1 MTALAEHLRRRIALE
16 GPITVA
22 DYMGDALGHP
32 RGGYYT
38 SRDPIGAG
46 GDFTT
51 APEISQIFGELI
63 GLWLAQAWIDLGR
76 PAPIQLV
83 ELGPGRG
90 VLMADLLR
98 AGAMAPGFLD
108 AIELTLV
115 ETSPVLRQ
123 AQAERLKAHAPRWAA
138 RVAEIP
144 DGPLLL
150 VANEFFDA
158 LPIRQWEKTL
168 DGWRERLVTWS
179 DEAAEF
185 GFTLSTGSAPADR
198 LALGLSAAN
207 APEGSVFEASPLSL
221 SIMNCLAE
229 RIAAQGG
236 AALIVDYG
244 YDRAQAFGDTLQ
256 AVKAH
261 RPVSVFET
269 PGAADLTA
277 HVDFHALA
285 RCAREA
291 GAAAYGPIGQ
301 GAFLNRLGAQER
313 LERLTDRSDPRQAR
327 ALAQGVA
334 RLTEP
339 DQMGVLFKALA
350 VTGGVTPAGFATA
363 DTMPTPNGSSEP

>member
-1 MTALAEHLRRRIALE
+1 MTALAEHLKRRIALE
-16 GPITVA
+16 GPLTVA

-32 RGGYYT
+32 RLGYYT

-51 APEISQIFGELI
+51 APEISQVFGELI

-76 PAPIQLV
+76 PNPVQLV

-108 AIELTLV
+108 AVTLTLI

-123 AQAERLKAHAPRWAA
+123 AQAERLKEHNPRWAA
-138 RVAEIP
+138 RVADVP

-158 LPIRQWEKTL
+158 LPIRQWVKTAE
-168 DGWRERLVTWS
+168 GWRERLVAWS
-179 DEAAEF
+179 EETSEF
-185 GFTLSTGSAPADR
+185 GFALSTGSAA
-198 LALGLSAAN
+198 GL
-207 APEGSVFEASPLSL
+207 APEGAPDGAVYEFSPVSL
-221 SIMNCLAE
+221 SIMSGLAE
-229 RIAAQGG
+229 RIAAQSG
-236 AALIVDYG
+236 AALIIDYG
-244 YDRAQAFGDTLQ
+244 YDDARGFSDTLQ

-277 HVDFHALA
+277 HVDFNALA
-285 RCAREA
+285 RCAKEM

-301 GAFLNRLGAQER
+301 GAFLNRLGVGER
-313 LERLTDRSDPRQAR
+313 LKRLTERADPRQAR
-327 ALAQGVA
+327 DLAHGVA

-339 DQMGVLFKALA
+339 DQMGVLFKVLA
-350 VTGGVTPAGFATA
+350 VTGGVTPAGFAPA
-363 DTMPTPNGSSEP
+363 ERAPALNGSMEP